1 MIQTGGNNML
11 RELIQEIY
19 NICMEDLDANY
30 RVTDHID
37 YIMYRLI
44 GGTETEEDWFRLECQ

>member
-1 MIQTGGNNML
+1 ML

-19 NICMEDLDANY
+19 DICMEDLSANY

-37 YIMYRLI
+37 YIVYRLI
-44 GGTETEEDWFRLECQ
+44 GGTETEEDWFKLECQ

>member
-1 MIQTGGNNML
+1 ML

-37 YIMYRLI
+37 YIMYRLN
-44 GGTETEEDWFRLECQ
+44 GGAETEEDWFRLECK